1 MQIKVKRYKADNG
14 CDIQWHKMFGFG
26 EADEQERKESED
38 GFQRPHGK
46 AREGS
51 RVAKGMMM
59 FVEREE
65 KAGVQEAVFPVGERI
80 DCYNAQIHFENDHPP
95 GQSHFLQGE
104 GKARWKAEAIEA
116 HGPGRHAGHYE
127 HGAGG
132 SKSFAAYGRCGTPYS
147 LYPFA
152 VSFRKKIERIA
163 TTHERNDYAEED
175 FGHACVKH
183 LR

>member
-1 MQIKVKRYKADNG
+1 ML
-14 CDIQWHKMFGFG
+14 
-26 EADEQERKESED
+26 
-38 GFQRPHGK
+38 
-46 AREGS
+46 
-51 RVAKGMMM
+51 
-59 FVEREE
+59 VEREE
-65 KAGVQEAVFPVGERI
+65 QAGVQEAVFPIGKCI

-104 GKARWKAEAIEA
+104 GKTRWKAETIEA
-116 HGPGRHAGHYE
+116 HRPGRHAGHDE

-132 SKSFAAYGRCGTPYS
+132 SESFAADGRCGTPYS

-163 TTHERNDYAEED
+163 ATHERNDYAEED

-183 LR
+183 LWRGMKHARKEGCGYDGPINNSGCVVGNCSGAGGCFQVGFVVWSME